1 MKKSELL
8 TQLNNQIDCVFTLAQ
23 VKTLIEGLENENTFD
38 VDKVYNDIE
47 SCIRKEVDSI
57 DDSDLV
63 NEDDIDFYLDG
74 REICVQNV
82 SIDYSSIRKAV
93 REGLDEWKNR
103 LEASFVNLG

>member
-23 VKTLIEGLENENTFD
+23 VKTLIEGLENDTTFD
-38 VDKVYNDIE
+38 VDKVCRDIE
-47 SCIRKEVDSI
+47 SCIQVEVEGI

-63 NEDDIDFYLDG
+63 DESDIDFYLDG

-82 SIDYSSIRKAV
+82 SVNYTSIREAV
-93 REGLDEWKNR
+93 REGIKEWKIR
-103 LEASFVNLG
+103 LESNNG